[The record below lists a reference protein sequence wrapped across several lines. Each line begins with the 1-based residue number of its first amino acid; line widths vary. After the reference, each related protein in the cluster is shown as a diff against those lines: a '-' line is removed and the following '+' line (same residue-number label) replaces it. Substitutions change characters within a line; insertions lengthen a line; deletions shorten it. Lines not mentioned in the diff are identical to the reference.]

1 MYSLTV
7 LVGFIV
13 GILSLFSI
21 GFQKDDLQA
30 LILTDLVECAM
41 LIIIAAIGTDLAEAL
56 ILPGLVVGLAELLAV
71 SEVLIAKKRLKAKE
85 IKKVDI
91 EVDMEVLRTA
101 PKFLAI
107 ILVVYGAILTG
118 FTGGALIASGLLF
131 YAFSKRTLTSLDKL
145 VESLWEGLSGLSGIA
160 WACWVVGF
168 LGFYLF
174 PKYWLYFLLMAGIG
188 LAIKVGSKMGLV
200 GFAEER

>member
-1 MYSLTV
+1 
-7 LVGFIV
+7 
-13 GILSLFSI
+13 
-21 GFQKDDLQA
+21 
-30 LILTDLVECAM
+30 
-41 LIIIAAIGTDLAEAL
+41 
-56 ILPGLVVGLAELLAV
+56 
-71 SEVLIAKKRLKAKE
+71 AKKRLKAKE